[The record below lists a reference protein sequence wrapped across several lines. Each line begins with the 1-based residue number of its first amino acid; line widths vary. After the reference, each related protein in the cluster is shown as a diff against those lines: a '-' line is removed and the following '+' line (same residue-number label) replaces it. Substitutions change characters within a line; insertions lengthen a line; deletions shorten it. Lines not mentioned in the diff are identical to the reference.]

1 MPVIV
6 LPTTATIVSTRNGS
20 STVTGASR
28 DDLQVGD
35 LVGLESYSNAITYA
49 WSFVYK
55 PAGSTATFSG
65 SSTAKNPGDF
75 TVDAVGSYLVKLV
88 VDAGLETEDEQV
100 VRLRRLSTL
109 GQKLPGAGE
118 LKNNTNSVPVDVSP
132 SGWTDDLNANLLLLE
147 SSIGGSGAQGFQG
160 AKGFQGTTGAQ
171 GAQGFQGFKGFQG
184 STGIG
189 VQGNQGYQG
198 YQGGSGSIA
207 YLPYTITF
215 NVSAADP
222 AGGFNRIADYQVA
235 ALDPSS
241 VYLCDYA
248 PISNLSTN
256 IGSLSV
262 NVASV
267 AQNIAVST
275 PTVQRVSSL
284 WGSWTSVLGPIT
296 SLSPLDGAFGV
307 YPGPRAGFG
316 SLVNFSPVIC
326 PTDSSGNLNLRAF
339 VQFTSGTSGS
349 FDLQIRIRKIS
360 A

>member
-6 LPTTATIVSTRNGS
+6 LPTAATIVSTRNGLN
-20 STVTGASR
+20 TVTGASR

-35 LVGLESYSNAITYA
+35 LVGLDSYSNAVTYA

-65 SSTAKNPGDF
+65 SSTAKSPGNF

-88 VDAGLETEDEQV
+88 VDAGLGTEDEQV
-100 VRLRRLSTL
+100 VRLRRLSAL

-118 LKNNTNSVPVDVSP
+118 FKNNTNSVPVDVSP

-147 SSIGGSGAQGFQG
+147 SSG
-160 AKGFQGTTGAQ
+160 
-171 GAQGFQGFKGFQG
+171 
-184 STGIG
+184 
-189 VQGNQGYQG
+189 
-198 YQGGSGSIA
+198 IA

-267 AQNIAVST
+267 AQSITIST
-275 PTVQRVSSL
+275 PTAQRVSSL

-296 SLSPLDGAFGV
+296 SLSELDGASGV
-307 YPGPRAGFG
+307 YPGPRPGFG

-349 FDLQIRIRKIS
+349 FDLQIRIRKVS

>member
-35 LVGLESYSNAITYA
+35 LVGLESYSNATTYA

-65 SSTAKNPGDF
+65 SSTAKNPGNF
-75 TVDAVGSYLVKLV
+75 TVDAIGSYLVKLV

-100 VRLRRLSTL
+100 VRLRRLSAL

-118 LKNNTNSVPVDVSP
+118 FKNNTNSVPVDVSP

-147 SSIGGSGAQGFQG
+147 SSG
-160 AKGFQGTTGAQ
+160 
-171 GAQGFQGFKGFQG
+171 
-184 STGIG
+184 
-189 VQGNQGYQG
+189 
-198 YQGGSGSIA
+198 IA

-248 PISNLSTN
+248 PISNLSTD

-267 AQNIAVST
+267 AQSITIST
-275 PTVQRVSSL
+275 PTEQRVSSL

-296 SLSPLDGAFGV
+296 SLSQLDGASGV
-307 YPGPRAGFG
+307 YPGPRSGFG

-349 FDLQIRIRKIS
+349 FDLQIRIRKVS